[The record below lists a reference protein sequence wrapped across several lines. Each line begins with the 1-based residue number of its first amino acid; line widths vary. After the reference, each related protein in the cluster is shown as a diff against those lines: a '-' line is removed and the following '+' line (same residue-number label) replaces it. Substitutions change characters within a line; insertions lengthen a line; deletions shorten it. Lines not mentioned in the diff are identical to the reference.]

1 VLLGDVSAAHDLGA
15 LSLLRDVRL
24 PLVVVVLDNG
34 GGRIFDR
41 LPIATAELPDH
52 AFARLYH
59 TDPRGAAALAARGLG
74 LRVAAPTTMEELDDA
89 LTDALAQPN
98 ATLLDVKIDP
108 DADAT
113 LRQLLEAELRA

>member
-1 VLLGDVSAAHDLGA
+1 
-15 LSLLRDVRL
+15 
-24 PLVVVVLDNG
+24 
-34 GGRIFDR
+34 
-41 LPIATAELPDH
+41 
-52 AFARLYH
+52 
-59 TDPRGAAALAARGLG
+59 
-74 LRVAAPTTMEELDDA
+74 MEELDDA